1 MSHVGDCSLRWEEKI
16 MEMDMNAMKAE
27 IGGAFVVAWLVVG
40 MGWGSLEAAVVMAA
54 VWMAFSGAHVLP
66 VITWMHMMTGDLAD
80 TEGNWMPNGMRLLAQ
95 IVGAL
100 LAILLMTELGAIES
114 TWDQVQPGF
123 EAPDAWG
130 AITMVAAGAIFW
142 TVHSRA
148 ESAWVS
154 GFTVMVLAGMMGMTY
169 DWSMAVGVAEDGT
182 AIMGSG
188 SVSTTGAGEMASS
201 IASSGHEIVAIAQAW
216 IIDGVLCGLGALV
229 AVKADEML

>member
-1 MSHVGDCSLRWEEKI
+1 

-100 LAILLMTELGAIES
+100 LAILMMTEMGAIES

-123 EAPDAWG
+123 DAPDAWG
-130 AITMVAAGAIFW
+130 AIMMVAAGAIFW
-142 TVHSRA
+142 TVHTRA
-148 ESAWVS
+148 DSAWVT
-154 GFTVMVLAGMMGMTY
+154 GFAVMALAGMMGMTY
-169 DWSMAVGVAEDGT
+169 DVTT
-182 AIMGSG
+182 AAGDVV
-188 SVSTTGAGEMASS
+188 VSTTGAGEMASS
-201 IASSGHEIVAIAQAW
+201 IASSGHEVVAIAQAW
-216 IIDGVLCGLGALV
+216 IVDGLLCGLGALV

>member
-1 MSHVGDCSLRWEEKI
+1 

-80 TEGNWMPNGMRLLAQ
+80 AEGNWMPNGMRLLAQ

-100 LAILLMTELGAIES
+100 LAILMMTEMGAIES

-123 EAPDAWG
+123 DAPDAWG
-130 AITMVAAGAIFW
+130 AIMMVAAGAIFW
-142 TVHSRA
+142 TVHTRA
-148 ESAWVS
+148 DSAWVT
-154 GFTVMVLAGMMGMTY
+154 GFAVMALAGMMGMTY
-169 DWSMAVGVAEDGT
+169 DVTT
-182 AIMGSG
+182 AAGDVV
-188 SVSTTGAGEMASS
+188 VSTTGAGEMASS
-201 IASSGHEIVAIAQAW
+201 IASSGHEVVAIAQAW
-216 IIDGVLCGLGALV
+216 IVDGLLCGLGALV